1 MADGSNPNSRSGH
14 GNRLVTDQAVF
25 YAMAVVLWAVVFA
38 LQAWQV
44 STSVEIRER
53 VARIEAMLF
62 PLSPAPAFRSDRR

>member
-1 MADGSNPNSRSGH
+1 MG
-14 GNRLVTDQAVF
+14 VI
-25 YAMAVVLWAVVFA
+25 LWAMVFA

-62 PLSPAPAFRSDRR
+62 PISPAPAFRSDRR